1 MEPQESLHGIP
12 AATDGILP
20 GISARL
26 HVVEFATH
34 QHWLVCEGS
43 ENGADVYD
51 ENPEHLRVAMRLEE
65 LIGSGVQAHL
75 CRHRVLRKTCP
86 HTLAKEPV
94 PKVEHRLQNPEQS
107 SAESSHTGLFLVD
120 AVSMPHR

>member
-51 ENPEHLRVAMRLEE
+51 ENPEHLQVAMRMEE
-65 LIGSGVQAHL
+65 LIGSGHL
-75 CRHRVLRKTCP
+75 CRPENVSTYPCKGACSQGGTP
-86 HTLAKEPV
+86 PAEPGAK
-94 PKVEHRLQNPEQS
+94 LC
-107 SAESSHTGLFLVD
+107 
-120 AVSMPHR
+120 